1 MLELCT
7 GTLTQ
12 FCEKKKCET
21 ERKTYAGPELPELP
35 PDVLVLCQ
43 IAVGLDFIHSRNL
56 VHRDVKPDNILISA
70 TRPVQMKLS
79 DFGFSKK
86 VSPQG
91 TFSQSGLKGTLN
103 WMAPEMLQIM
113 DDKPNE
119 LPRGSTQSDTFA
131 AGCVFFYFTT
141 RGSHPFG
148 NQIYAVPANIC
159 SNNPEDLH
167 NYTKSMFCLYYILSR
182 RMRILFSCWFQS

>member
-1 MLELCT
+1 MTFANLNSNFNGLTNCRFLVLEFCA

-12 FCEKKKCET
+12 FCEKTKSET
-21 ERKTYAGPELPELP
+21 EGKTYKGPDLPHLP
-35 PDVLVLCQ
+35 PDVLVLYQ
-43 IAVGLDFIHSRNL
+43 IAVGLDFIHSRNF

-70 TRPVQMKLS
+70 TQPVHMKLS
-79 DFGFSKK
+79 DFGFCKK

-113 DDKPNE
+113 NDALDEFPH
-119 LPRGSTQSDTFA
+119 GSTQSDTFA

-148 NQIYAVPANIC
+148 NPTFVLANIYN
-159 SNNPEDLH
+159 NNPVALH
-167 NYTKSMFCLYYILSR
+167 NYAKSMFCL
-182 RMRILFSCWFQS
+182 

>member
-1 MLELCT
+1 M
-7 GTLTQ
+7 TQ
-12 FCEKKKCET
+12 FCEKKKCEA
-21 ERKTYAGPELPELP
+21 EGKSYKGPDLPDLP
-35 PDVLVLCQ
+35 PDVLVLYQ

-70 TRPVQMKLS
+70 TQPVEMKLS
-79 DFGFSKK
+79 DFGFCK
-86 VSPQG
+86 SPQG

-113 DDKPNE
+113 NDALDE
-119 LPRGSTQSDTFA
+119 LPHESTQSDTFA

-148 NQIYAVPANIC
+148 NQISILTNIC
-159 SNNPEDLH
+159 INNPVVLN
-167 NYTKSMFCLYYILSR
+167 NYTKSKFCL
-182 RMRILFSCWFQS
+182 